1 MTILT
6 IRNATERGYHG
17 HKVLTVALNQEKTSI
32 VKANSL
38 VSMNT
43 KMKNR
48 EDITCASC
56 LYPVVYKA
64 RRLLLKPPMFMFEDL
79 LTMEKGSS

>member
-17 HKVLTVALNQEKTSI
+17 HKVLTVALNQEKTSR
-32 VKANSL
+32 VEANSL
-38 VSMNT
+38 DSMNT

-48 EDITCASC
+48 KDIMYASC
-56 LYPVVYKA
+56 LYPVLYKA
-64 RRLLLKPPMFMFEDL
+64 KLLLLKPPMVMFEDL
-79 LTMEKGSS
+79 LMMEIGYN

>member
-17 HKVLTVALNQEKTSI
+17 HKVLTVALNQEKTSR
-32 VKANSL
+32 VEANSL

-48 EDITCASC
+48 KDIMCASC
-56 LYPVVYKA
+56 LYPVLYKA
-64 RRLLLKPPMFMFEDL
+64 KLLLLKPPMVMFEDL
-79 LTMEKGSS
+79 LMMEIGYN